1 MEPPFIRSKETKTV
15 LQHTLS
21 INTDNFT
28 MEELNKF
35 IKGFKNNKA
44 SGLDD
49 IPIEVW
55 KTGELNMQLLEVC
68 NRKLNGDRAKIWVKR
83 GVIPSPKKGDL
94 VDTGNYCGIFLTVV
108 AAKI

>member
-1 MEPPFIRSKETKTV
+1 M
-15 LQHTLS
+15 S

-35 IKGFKNNKA
+35 IKGFKNNKS

-68 NRKLNGDRAKIWVKR
+68 NRKLNGDRAKI
-83 GVIPSPKKGDL
+83 
-94 VDTGNYCGIFLTVV
+94 
-108 AAKI
+108 